1 MRKICVFIGSRANW
15 GRLKSVCK
23 AIQEHPGLE
32 LQVITG
38 ASVFDLPIEADA
50 KIQCLVEGDNLQ
62 AMTLTAGL
70 VLTQIGGVLE
80 RLKPDMVLVHGD
92 RYEVLPVAMA
102 AAYMNI
108 PLAHGEGGEIT
119 GTIDEKVRHCITKLA
134 DVHFPVTELS
144 AKRIVA
150 MGENTDMVFTVGST
164 ALDTLVGI
172 DLTNNRKEP
181 YILVLHHPNT
191 THPEDI
197 GPLIEAVMAIPIKK
211 VFVNS
216 NTDSGAKAMMKKI
229 HGLKDV
235 EVLKN
240 LPPEEYA
247 RLLKNC
253 KVAVGNSSSF
263 IKEGAF
269 LGVPAVLVGRRQEGR
284 EVGDNVILAPMDT
297 HRIIDS
303 IEMWDILPRPKADHR
318 FGNGTAGKQVA
329 DMLSRVEVGEKK
341 LCLSLA

>member
-23 AIQEHPGLE
+23 AIQEHPDLE

-38 ASVFDLPIEADA
+38 ASVFDMPIEADA

-80 RLKPDMVLVHGD
+80 RLKPDMILVHGD
-92 RYEVLPVAMA
+92 RYEVLPVALA
-102 AAYMNI
+102 AAYLNTI
-108 PLAHGEGGEIT
+108 LAHGEGGEIT

-144 AKRIVA
+144 AKRIIA
-150 MGENTDMVFTVGST
+150 MGENPDMVFTVGST
-164 ALDTLVGI
+164 ALDSFVGL

-191 THPEDI
+191 TDPEDI

-211 VFVNS
+211 VWINPNVDPGS
-216 NTDSGAKAMMKKI
+216 KAMLKQI
-229 HGLKDV
+229 HKQDV
-235 EVLKN
+235 EFIKD
-240 LPPEEYA
+240 LPPEKYA

-253 KVAVGNSSSF
+253 EVAVGNSSSF

-284 EVGDNVILAPMDT
+284 EIGRNVIFHNVDSKQ
-297 HRIIDS
+297 IDGCLR
-303 IEMWDILPRPKADHR
+303 EALKHDRPKPDYY
-318 FGNGTAGKQVA
+318 FGDGTAGQKVA
-329 DMLSRVEVGEKK
+329 EILSKI
-341 LCLSLA
+341 

>member
-23 AIQEHPGLE
+23 AISEHPDLK

-38 ASVFDLPIEADA
+38 ASAFDLPIEADA

-62 AMTLTAGL
+62 TMPLTAGL
-70 VLTQIGGVLE
+70 ILTQIGGILE

-102 AAYMNI
+102 AAYLNI
-108 PLAHGEGGEIT
+108 PLAHTEGGEIT
-119 GTIDEKVRHCITKLA
+119 GTIDEKVRHCITKLT
-134 DVHFPVTELS
+134 DIHFPVTELS
-144 AKRIVA
+144 AKRIIA
-150 MGENTDMVFTVGST
+150 MGENPDRVFTVGST
-164 ALDTLVGI
+164 ALDSLVGL

-197 GPLIEAVMAIPIKK
+197 TPLIEAVMAIPIKK
-211 VFVNS
+211 VWVNPNVDPGS
-216 NTDSGAKAMMKKI
+216 KAMLKQI
-229 HGLKDV
+229 HRQDV
-235 EVLKN
+235 EFVKD

-253 KVAVGNSSSF
+253 EVAVGNSSSF

-284 EVGDNVILAPMDT
+284 EVGGNVVLAKNNAF
-297 HRIIDS
+297 S
-303 IEMWDILPRPKADHR
+303 IEGSIHYQLCGRPKPDFC
-318 FGNGTAGKQVA
+318 FGDGTAGKKI
-329 DMLSRVEVGEKK
+329 VEILAGVD
-341 LCLSLA
+341 LCRK

>member
-1 MRKICVFIGSRANW
+1 VRKICVFIGSRANW

-23 AIQEHPGLE
+23 AIQEHPDLE

-38 ASVFDLPIEADA
+38 ASVFNLPIEADA

-92 RYEVLPVAMA
+92 RYEVLPVALA
-102 AAYMNI
+102 AAYLNI
-108 PLAHGEGGEIT
+108 PLAHTEGGEVT

-144 AKRIVA
+144 AKRIIA
-150 MGENTDMVFTVGST
+150 MGENPDMVFTVGST
-164 ALDTLVGI
+164 ALDSLVGL
-172 DLTNNRKEP
+172 DLTNERKDP

-191 THPEDI
+191 TAPEDI
-197 GPLIEAVMAIPIKK
+197 TPLVEAVMEIPLKK
-211 VFVNS
+211 VWVAPNVDAGS
-216 NTDSGAKAMMKKI
+216 KAMLKI
-229 HGLKDV
+229 IHRQNV
-235 EVLKN
+235 EFVKHLS
-240 LPPEEYA
+240 PEEYA
-247 RLLKNC
+247 RLLYNC
-253 KVAVGNSSSF
+253 QCAVGNSSSF

-269 LGVPAVLVGRRQEGR
+269 LGVPAVMVGNRQTSR
-284 EVGDNVILAPMDT
+284 EHGNNVIFASMDT
-297 HRIIDS
+297 HRIIDA
-303 IEMWDILPRPKADHR
+303 IEMWNILPRPKPDIS
-318 FGNGTAGKQVA
+318 FGNGTAGRQVTEI
-329 DMLSRVEVGEKK
+329 LSRVEVGEKK